1 MPSSAHRRVVAVLL
15 AAVLAVFCDVAGAV
29 SSGAA
34 AAVGVAAFAGA
45 PGAAG
50 ASAAPARSGAAG
62 VSGDPARSG
71 AAGVSGDPA
80 APGAPEVRERPVAVP
95 GISVPVAV
103 AGGGERGPRCAPG
116 PAAPDRAPAVPARAD
131 THLDHALAA
140 CARPALPGASAP
152 RCAAGPP
159 CGARGPDRPA
169 PGPVELSV
177 MRV

>member
-29 SSGAA
+29 SSGAGS
-34 AAVGVAAFAGA
+34 AVGVAAFAGA
-45 PGAAG
+45 AGAPGAPG
-50 ASAAPARSGAAG
+50 ASAA
-62 VSGDPARSG
+62 PARSG

-80 APGAPEVRERPVAVP
+80 APGAPEVRERPVGVP
-95 GISVPVAV
+95 GVSVPVAV

-116 PAAPDRAPAVPARAD
+116 PAAPDRAPAVPARAG

-140 CARPALPGASAP
+140 CARPALPGAAAP